1 MKTPRDPRFLPVTGE
16 FSNHKFREQYSFLSE
31 LHSNELKTLRENL
44 KRARKML
51 ALSPRDLREER
62 QEEVNKLE
70 LAVKRAES
78 SVNKDKKEIVERDAL
93 SQYEKGEREKRK
105 QGKGR
110 WWLKGCKQISLIS
123 NQMGLTYGM

>member
-1 MKTPRDPRFLPVTGE
+1 
-16 FSNHKFREQYSFLSE
+16 
-31 LHSNELKTLRENL
+31 
-44 KRARKML
+44 ML
-51 ALSPRDLREER
+51 ASSPRDLREER

-78 SVNKDKKEIVERDAL
+78 SVNKDKKEIVERNAL